1 MNQFPTT
8 KELEQFCREHGF
20 LYHAHLL
27 ELLVAMRINADDIS
41 SSEYP
46 LPESA
51 NDFG

>member
-27 ELLVAMRINADDIS
+27 ELMVAMRINLRQVMLVD
-41 SSEYP
+41 EMQ
-46 LPESA
+46 
-51 NDFG
+51 